1 MGTIICLVFCAIM
14 GFVMPMLVDKI
25 GVAIVEKKNAE
36 KISGLVILLS
46 YAVLILSL
54 VISGRAISLNEKDT
68 HAKIQAIES
77 RLEKVETNQQLDKI
91 DTLFVFKKFESED
104 KL

>member
-1 MGTIICLVFCAIM
+1 MGTFFCLVFCTIM
-14 GFVMPMLVDKI
+14 GFVIPMLVDKI
-25 GVAIVEKKNAE
+25 GVAIVEKKNAK

-54 VISGRAISLNEKDT
+54 VISGRAILLNEKDT
-68 HAKIQAIES
+68 HAKIQAIER
-77 RLEKVETNQQLDKI
+77 RLEKVESNQQPDKI

-104 KL
+104 NL